1 MWLCLKFYT
10 PASRMYIFHDCS
22 LSCAACAACILCQI
36 TGKSHILSWSLG
48 MHDRCCSN
56 WTHTCVYEQKLPVFL
71 LYMVK
76 DLLDAVQRPSIT
88 RLFSLYR
95 ESYMSIEQ
103 VASIGGWSGFRYTY
117 GFNHLLFLE
126 QRNISNTAE
135 SMGNHTLDG
144 RLRKKTVCL
153 SFYSF
158 KQNCTGWCLATQLQ
172 ILS

>member
-1 MWLCLKFYT
+1 
-10 PASRMYIFHDCS
+10 
-22 LSCAACAACILCQI
+22 
-36 TGKSHILSWSLG
+36 
-48 MHDRCCSN
+48 
-56 WTHTCVYEQKLPVFL
+56 
-71 LYMVK
+71 MVK

-103 VASIGGWSGFRYTY
+103 VASIGGWLGFRYTY

-144 RLRKKTVCL
+144 RLRKKTVCFEILTFNL